1 MGRKLSDATVEE
13 IYQDAYEK
21 IEECLET
28 LDLKPYSANIIS
40 LRLASVGRKLGNE
53 KANQLI
59 DEFGLEAHGWH
70 KEKVDGRKKKIIG
83 G

>member
-1 MGRKLSDATVEE
+1 MVRKLSDATKEE
-13 IYQDAYEK
+13 IYQNAYEK

-40 LRLASVGRKLGNE
+40 LRLASVARKLGKS
-53 KANQLI
+53 KADELI
-59 DEFGLEAHGWH
+59 KEFGLEQHGW
-70 KEKVDGRKKKIIG
+70 KIG

>member
-1 MGRKLSDATVEE
+1 MARKLSDATKEE

-28 LDLKPYSANIIS
+28 LDLKPYSANIIN
-40 LRLASVGRKLGNE
+40 LRLRSVATKIGNSE
-53 KANQLI
+53 ANRLI
-59 DEFGLEAHGWH
+59 DELGLEEYGWK
-70 KEKVDGRKKKIIG
+70 KEEENG

>member
-1 MGRKLSDATVEE
+1 MGRKLSEATKED
-13 IYQDAYEK
+13 IYQSAYEK

-40 LRLASVGRKLGNE
+40 LRLASVARKLGKS
-53 KANQLI
+53 KADDLI
-59 DEFGLEAHGWH
+59 KEFGLEQLGW
-70 KEKVDGRKKKIIG
+70 KIG

>member
-1 MGRKLSDATVEE
+1 MVRKLSEATKER

-40 LRLASVGRKLGNE
+40 LRLASVARKLGKS
-53 KANQLI
+53 KADQLI
-59 DEFGLEAHGWH
+59 GEFGLEQLGW
-70 KEKVDGRKKKIIG
+70 KKG

>member
-1 MGRKLSDATVEE
+1 MGRKLSDETKED
-13 IYQDAYEK
+13 IYQSAYEK

-40 LRLASVGRKLGNE
+40 LRLASVARKLGKS
-53 KANQLI
+53 KADQLI
-59 DEFGLEAHGWH
+59 DDFGLEQLGW
-70 KEKVDGRKKKIIG
+70 KKG

>member
-1 MGRKLSDATVEE
+1 MGRKLSDATKED
-13 IYQDAYEK
+13 IYQSAYEK

-40 LRLASVGRKLGNE
+40 LRLASVARKLGKS
-53 KANQLI
+53 KADDLI
-59 DEFGLEAHGWH
+59 KEFGLEQLGW
-70 KEKVDGRKKKIIG
+70 KIG

>member
-1 MGRKLSDATVEE
+1 MGRKLSDATKED
-13 IYQDAYEK
+13 IYQSAYEK

-40 LRLASVGRKLGNE
+40 LRLASVARKLGKL
-53 KANQLI
+53 KADQLI
-59 DEFGLEAHGWH
+59 DEFGLEQLGW
-70 KEKVDGRKKKIIG
+70 KKG

>member
-1 MGRKLSDATVEE
+1 MSRELSDKTKER

-40 LRLASVGRKLGNE
+40 LRLASVARKLGKS
-53 KANQLI
+53 KADDLI
-59 DEFGLEAHGWH
+59 KEFGLEQLGW
-70 KEKVDGRKKKIIG
+70 KIG

>member
-1 MGRKLSDATVEE
+1 MGRKLSDATKED
-13 IYQDAYEK
+13 IYQSAYEK

-40 LRLASVGRKLGNE
+40 LRLASVARKLGKS
-53 KANQLI
+53 KADQLI
-59 DEFGLEAHGWH
+59 DDFGLEQHGW
-70 KEKVDGRKKKIIG
+70 KKG

>member
-1 MGRKLSDATVEE
+1 MGRKLSEATKED
-13 IYQDAYEK
+13 IYQNAYEK

-40 LRLASVGRKLGNE
+40 LRLASVARKLGKT
-53 KANQLI
+53 KADDLI
-59 DEFGLEAHGWH
+59 KEFGLEQLGW
-70 KEKVDGRKKKIIG
+70 KIG

>member
-1 MGRKLSDATVEE
+1 MGRKLSDTTKED
-13 IYQDAYEK
+13 IYQSAYEK

-40 LRLASVGRKLGNE
+40 LRLASVARKLGKT
-53 KANQLI
+53 KADDLI
-59 DEFGLEAHGWH
+59 KEFGLEQLGW
-70 KEKVDGRKKKIIG
+70 KIG

>member
-1 MGRKLSDATVEE
+1 MGRKLSDATKED
-13 IYQDAYEK
+13 IYQSAYEK

-40 LRLASVGRKLGNE
+40 LRLASVARKLGKT
-53 KANQLI
+53 KADDLI
-59 DEFGLEAHGWH
+59 KEFGLEQLGW
-70 KEKVDGRKKKIIG
+70 KIG

>member
-1 MGRKLSDATVEE
+1 MGRELSERTKED
-13 IYQDAYEK
+13 IYQSAYEK

-40 LRLASVGRKLGNE
+40 LRLASVARKIGKT
-53 KANQLI
+53 KADELI
-59 DEFGLEAHGWH
+59 DDFGLEQHGW
-70 KEKVDGRKKKIIG
+70 KKG